1 MSQNQ
6 TNLKNI
12 LEQITYLNS
21 YEFTILASIIG
32 LILCPKGLAPAKK
45 QAIGNFFM
53 LIAQT
58 IVTLSSQELAQQ
70 QNVSYDD
77 IDYLK
82 SLIKNN
88 IKNIDDIIDYINKL

>member
-6 TNLKNI
+6 TNLKCM
-12 LEQITYLNS
+12 LEQITNLNA
-21 YEFTILASIIG
+21 YEFSLLATLIG
-32 LILCPKGLAPAKK
+32 LLLCPMGLNPSKK

-70 QNVSYDD
+70 SD
-77 IDYLK
+77 
-82 SLIKNN
+82 NN
-88 IKNIDDIIDYINKL
+88 LNINDLKNILKDKINIDEIIDYINSL